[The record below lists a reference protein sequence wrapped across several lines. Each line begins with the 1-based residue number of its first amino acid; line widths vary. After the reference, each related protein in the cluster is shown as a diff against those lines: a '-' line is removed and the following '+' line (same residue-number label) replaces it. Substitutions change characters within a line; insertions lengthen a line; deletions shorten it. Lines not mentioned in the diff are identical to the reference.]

1 MGLIGQKKLLP
12 GLGLA
17 QGGTGDHEVV
27 KTVYDPSPRGFKLP
41 NRNAFTGFT
50 SDGNTQTSASNIY
63 GDWVGASGEQ
73 PAGRNFS
80 TTHSTSDKTFFIPAS
95 GSRDGYSSSQL
106 GGVSTEGYYWSAA
119 PGTATGGYRLTF
131 GSSGVFPQN
140 NGLRTFGFSVRPVQ
154 E

>member
-1 MGLIGQKKLLP
+1 M
-12 GLGLA
+12 
-17 QGGTGDHEVV
+17 

-50 SDGNTQTSASNIY
+50 SNGDNQSTASNIY
-63 GDWVGASGEQ
+63 GDWVGASVEQ

-95 GSRDGYSSSQL
+95 GYRNYSGSQL
-106 GGVSTEGYYWSAA
+106 TNVSLGVYYWSAA
-119 PGTATGGYRLTF
+119 PDNATGGYYLYF
-131 GSSGVFPQN
+131 SSSSVFPQVN
-140 NGLRTFGFSVRPVQ
+140 YDRAYGFSVRPVQ